1 VIISRRR
8 ILFNG
13 CDQPWNADRLGQKW
27 MSLDLQGDLASAFVT
42 RGGQKDNGVRCDI
55 RSGSIRAATFAA
67 VHFRH
72 RNISRQKVYE
82 TILEAVRERI
92 ETREQQGESQTP
104 WRALV
109 TASQT
114 PQMP

>member
-1 VIISRRR
+1 MAAINPGTLIGLAR
-8 ILFNG
+8 NG
-13 CDQPWNADRLGQKW
+13 CPWISGRSRLSFRNQ
-27 MSLDLQGDLASAFVT
+27 S
-42 RGGQKDNGVRCDI
+42 RQKDNGVRCDT
-55 RSGSIRAATFAA
+55 RSGSIRVATFAA

-114 PQMP
+114 P

>member
-1 VIISRRR
+1 MDVLGSPGRSRLSFR
-8 ILFNG
+8 
-13 CDQPWNADRLGQKW
+13 DQSR
-27 MSLDLQGDLASAFVT
+27 
-42 RGGQKDNGVRCDI
+42 QKDNGVRCDI